1 MSELAREILEEEEEQ
16 DEQDVAILDDASAEI
31 LIRRIREANEEYE
44 RMEAWYKSQL
54 KRMKEKRDNTVA
66 WAEGCLRKY
75 FDLVPK
81 KESKTQ
87 QSYQL
92 PGAKLVLKTRA
103 PEYDVDDA
111 VLIPWLKADGWQEFI
126 RVKETADWA
135 KLKPLLKV
143 SGTGMVDD
151 DGQVVPGITV
161 TEREPEFQ
169 VVIK

>member
-1 MSELAREILEEEEEQ
+1 MSEMPNEILDEEEEQ
-16 DEQDVAILDDASAEI
+16 LAILDDASAEM
-31 LIRRIREANEEYE
+31 LIRRIREANEEYD
-44 RMEAWYKSQL
+44 RMKAWYEIHL

-66 WAEGCLRKY
+66 WAEGCLRRY

-81 KESKTQ
+81 NETKTQ

-92 PGAKLVLKTRA
+92 PGAKLVLKNRA
-103 PEYDVDDA
+103 PEYDVDDS